1 MVTGICDPNKS
12 RAWHIDKLDIG
23 KLETFLVDLNKL
35 SDVKNEVIKKT
46 VHDELVKKLMLFK
59 LLILVT

>member
-1 MVTGICDPNKS
+1 MVTGICDPNKY
-12 RAWHIDKLDIG
+12 IDKLDIG